1 MVFLQ
6 AESVPAGG
14 HFGVLKQGIG
24 AVLMKRVSQR
34 RSSIRKLS
42 HKVIALEVKAVN
54 AYVPRRLLLFYV
66 NLLDRRVP
74 PKVKMS
80 IADGIGRLPE
90 DVRASIL
97 LVADEYVPQ
106 DVDNSWKFCSVVAGI
121 CKYVPEKII
130 PMCSAE
136 RWEKLRGRYHI
147 PTLIEGTRPR
157 GPSLN

>member
-1 MVFLQ
+1 MGTQENPRRLD
-6 AESVPAGG
+6 
-14 HFGVLKQGIG
+14 VLKE
-24 AVLMKRVSQR
+24 RVGMAPREKAAGR
-34 RSSIRKLS
+34 RSSIRSLS

-74 PKVKMS
+74 PKVKTS
-80 IADGIGRLPE
+80 IADGIGKLPE

-97 LVADEYVPQ
+97 VVADEYVPQ

-121 CKYVPEKII
+121 CKYIPERII

-147 PTLIEGTRPR
+147 PTLIEGTQPR

>member
-1 MVFLQ
+1 MAPTEKATRRRL
-6 AESVPAGG
+6 AIRSV
-14 HFGVLKQGIG
+14 
-24 AVLMKRVSQR
+24 
-34 RSSIRKLS
+34 S
-42 HKVIALEVKAVN
+42 HKVIALEVRAVN

-74 PKVKMS
+74 PKVKTS
-80 IADGIGRLPE
+80 LVDGIGKLPE

-97 LVADEYVPQ
+97 AVADEYVPQ

-121 CKYVPEKII
+121 CKYIPERII

-147 PTLIEGTRPR
+147 PTLIDGTQPR

>member
-1 MVFLQ
+1 MAPTEKAARGRL
-6 AESVPAGG
+6 
-14 HFGVLKQGIG
+14 
-24 AVLMKRVSQR
+24 
-34 RSSIRKLS
+34 SIRSVS
-42 HKVIALEVKAVN
+42 HKVIALEVRAVN

-74 PKVKMS
+74 PKVKTS
-80 IADGIGRLPE
+80 LVDGIGKLPE

-97 LVADEYVPQ
+97 AVADEYVPQ

-121 CKYVPEKII
+121 CKYIPERII

-147 PTLIEGTRPR
+147 PTLIEGTQPR

>member
-1 MVFLQ
+1 VVFLQ
-6 AESVPAGG
+6 AESVPAGR
-14 HFGVLKQGIG
+14 HFGVLKQGFG

-74 PKVKMS
+74 PKVKTS

>member
-1 MVFLQ
+1 MAPTEKAARGRL
-6 AESVPAGG
+6 
-14 HFGVLKQGIG
+14 
-24 AVLMKRVSQR
+24 
-34 RSSIRKLS
+34 SIRSVS
-42 HKVIALEVKAVN
+42 HKVIALEVRAVN

-74 PKVKMS
+74 PKVKTS
-80 IADGIGRLPE
+80 LVDGIGKLPE

-97 LVADEYVPQ
+97 AVADEYVPQ

-121 CKYVPEKII
+121 CKYIPERII

-147 PTLIEGTRPR
+147 PTLIDGTQPR

>member
-1 MVFLQ
+1 MAPTEKATRRRL
-6 AESVPAGG
+6 AIRSV
-14 HFGVLKQGIG
+14 
-24 AVLMKRVSQR
+24 
-34 RSSIRKLS
+34 S
-42 HKVIALEVKAVN
+42 HKVIALEVRAVN

-74 PKVKMS
+74 PKVKAS
-80 IADGIGRLPE
+80 IVDGIGKLPE
-90 DVRASIL
+90 NVRTSIL

-121 CKYVPEKII
+121 CKYIPERII

-147 PTLIEGTRPR
+147 PTLIEGTQPR
-157 GPSLN
+157 GPGLN